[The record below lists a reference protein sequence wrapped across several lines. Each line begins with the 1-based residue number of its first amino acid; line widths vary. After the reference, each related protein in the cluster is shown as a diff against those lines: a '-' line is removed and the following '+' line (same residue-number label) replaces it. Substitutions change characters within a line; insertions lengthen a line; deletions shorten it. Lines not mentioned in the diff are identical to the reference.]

1 MKGLRSFQSKYDIP
15 AVCDYTFLG
24 TERSVE
30 KPIVRFDGRIDI
42 WFDPVDYVSWVKKS
56 IEAGCFDLELVDGYL
71 PAVKYTYQN
80 PESNET
86 CEMTAFAVDRDSLGA
101 IHLYVRLVEKVNGRE
116 VLTHHFRLRDQA
128 VIDQTCFE
136 TELQKIRD
144 HWTLFFKQG
153 TLKNSV
159 ESILLD
165 ACKASI
171 IRALIT
177 FTGKHPHYGVR
188 NYGAPPHDGFPPT
201 IISLVDCLAS
211 WGHVSLSLDYL
222 LYYFERFVTETGHF
236 DYYGPSLAEYGQML
250 SLVRR
255 LVDITDNHEWLN
267 VIRPKL
273 ERIYDG
279 LWSKQSNS
287 RSGLI
292 AGVPEADTRNQIDI
306 YFHNNAWC
314 WRGLKD
320 IMSVLG
326 RLDMEERC
334 DVFREAIINMIEEV
348 ADKESEPVFYPPV
361 ARKMKPFKTMTQD
374 ALASY
379 TNYRYWPELLS
390 SGILSREQMNAITKY
405 RIVHGGEVNGMTH
418 FANQADNWPIAEY
431 GMALL
436 EMGKT
441 DEFYRLLFSHLA
453 GHQTRQT
460 WTAYE
465 QVSLEGKPCR
475 KAVADY
481 CVPVQLVAPRLL
493 AKAYHY

>member
-1 MKGLRSFQSKYDIP
+1 
-15 AVCDYTFLG
+15 
-24 TERSVE
+24 
-30 KPIVRFDGRIDI
+30 
-42 WFDPVDYVSWVKKS
+42 
-56 IEAGCFDLELVDGYL
+56 
-71 PAVKYTYQN
+71 
-80 PESNET
+80 
-86 CEMTAFAVDRDSLGA
+86 
-101 IHLYVRLVEKVNGRE
+101 
-116 VLTHHFRLRDQA
+116 
-128 VIDQTCFE
+128 
-136 TELQKIRD
+136 
-144 HWTLFFKQG
+144 
-153 TLKNSV
+153 
-159 ESILLD
+159 
-165 ACKASI
+165 
-171 IRALIT
+171 
-177 FTGKHPHYGVR
+177 
-188 NYGAPPHDGFPPT
+188 
-201 IISLVDCLAS
+201 VDCLAS

-255 LVDITDNHEWLN
+255 LVDITDNHEWLD

-279 LWSKQSNS
+279 LWSKQLNS

-326 RLDMEERC
+326 RFDMEERC
-334 DVFREAIINMIEEV
+334 DLFHESIIKMIEEV
-348 ADKESEPVFYPPV
+348 ADKESEPTFYSPV

-390 SGILSREQMNAITKY
+390 RGILSREQMDAITKY
-405 RIVHGGEVNGMTH
+405 RIIHGGEVNGMTH
-418 FANQADNWPIAEY
+418 FVNRADNWPIAEY

-441 DEFYRLLFSHLA
+441 DEFYRLLFSHLV
-453 GHQTRQT
+453 GHQTLQT

-465 QVSLEGKPCR
+465 QVSLKGKPCR